1 MPHCNIVWQQAKDGK
16 AISSTHQPHRRQGP
30 LSENKGEQKK
40 TIARIHIAQVIF
52 PRGLFSRAPCPAHS
66 SEKEHDTAI
75 QTETCPPPPPFL
87 PRKFPFA
94 RALSVA
100 TILKKKYR
108 TKKKRKSESNGG
120 WGNKKKNN
128 QEWYIKG
135 DIPQKRNDYKAAD
148 RNAFV
153 HPLLCATV
161 KPPNFHQKPSL

>member
-100 TILKKKYR
+100 TILKKNTEPRKKEKASQMEGGEIRKKITRSGISKEIYR
-108 TKKKRKSESNGG
+108 KKETT
-120 WGNKKKNN
+120 
-128 QEWYIKG
+128 IKQPTG
-135 DIPQKRNDYKAAD
+135 TPS
-148 RNAFV
+148 FT
-153 HPLLCATV
+153 LCCV
-161 KPPNFHQKPSL
+161 PP